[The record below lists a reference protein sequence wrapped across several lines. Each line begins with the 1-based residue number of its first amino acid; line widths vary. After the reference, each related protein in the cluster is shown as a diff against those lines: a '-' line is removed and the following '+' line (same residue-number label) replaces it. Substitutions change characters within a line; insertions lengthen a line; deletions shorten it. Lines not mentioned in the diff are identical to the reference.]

1 MIPMHVVAALQ
12 CLPARGYRRL
22 GDSAPEP
29 LEAAAQQE
37 AAR

>member
-1 MIPMHVVAALQ
+1 MLPMHVVAALQ

-29 LEAAAQQE
+29 LGEVGQPEAAP
-37 AAR
+37 